1 MTAFRNLLRISRPLL
16 LVDTAL
22 MYTLGVGIARYLGA
36 IIDANLFALGLA
48 WLISLQIGAHYLYAY
63 FRQTNLVDSPFA
75 QRAYDLEND
84 QGRER
89 WVNRDMPLWI
99 GITALTLTT
108 SFTLLLIRSGQ
119 VSVGSYIVMAL
130 IALGAIAS
138 ALPPLRL
145 ADTVYRGLI
154 PSIILA
160 NFVPA
165 LAFMLQEAEL
175 HRLVSMSTFPLTLLH
190 YAMLLV
196 FEFPDYAQDIK
207 YERPKLL
214 LVIGWQRGM
223 RLINL
228 LVLSTFLLF
237 GITMLIGLPNNVA
250 WPVFLALPL
259 GLFLIWYLTRI
270 SAGAK
275 PHWRA
280 LNITAI
286 LTYGLTVYLLTFS
299 FWTH

>member
-1 MTAFRNLLRISRPLL
+1 
-16 LVDTAL
+16 